1 MPRGPTGAF
10 PLAVQLTG
18 TPLTFHQDRRLR
30 RCTLGQLG
38 PVFLLVDGY
47 LAHRPGV
54 HHTEFVACAEGRL
67 ELFLL
72 PGFRSSWTDAR
83 SESAG

>member
-18 TPLTFHQDRRLR
+18 TPLTFHQDRPPARLQA
-30 RCTLGQLG
+30 GQLG

-47 LAHRPGV
+47 LAHRPGG

-67 ELFLL
+67 KLFLL

-83 SESAG
+83 PESAG